1 MKQGDAGLCDEI
13 NVKVAPIIG
22 AAGLPPA
29 WSPREHQIEMSRG
42 AFGQQVSREAC
53 AQCTNSDGSDLGKKE
68 ECLVTDGQQHNE
80 LTICYFSW
88 IRENVGKESEQ
99 VSVPSHV
106 TDIGSLIDWLVRNG
120 GESYA
125 RAFENPAVTRA
136 AINHCHVGPTA
147 SLRGAKEIAFFPPVT
162 GG

>member
-1 MKQGDAGLCDEI
+1 MVI
-13 NVKVAPIIG
+13 
-22 AAGLPPA
+22 
-29 WSPREHQIEMSRG
+29 
-42 AFGQQVSREAC
+42 
-53 AQCTNSDGSDLGKKE
+53 
-68 ECLVTDGQQHNE
+68 DGQQHNE

-106 TDIGSLIDWLVRNG
+106 TDIASLIDWL
-120 GESYA
+120 
-125 RAFENPAVTRA
+125 

-147 SLRGAKEIAFFPPVT
+147 SLRGAQEIAFFPPVT